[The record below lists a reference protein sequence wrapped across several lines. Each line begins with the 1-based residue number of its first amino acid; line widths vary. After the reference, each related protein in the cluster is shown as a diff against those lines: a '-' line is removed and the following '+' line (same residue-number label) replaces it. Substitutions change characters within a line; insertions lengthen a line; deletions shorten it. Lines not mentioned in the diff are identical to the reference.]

1 MKKYFLISFLL
12 IAVCYSCNNNDK
24 KDHTTSENDVDA
36 ARNFIR
42 AALDGKWNQAK
53 KFMVEDSVNVQLL
66 ETTEKTYNA
75 ISNENKRNYRESEII
90 WYETRTIGDS
100 ITIVNYA
107 NSFKNEKDSLKVVR
121 NNGQWLV
128 DLKYSLLARGAS
140 KNGQ

>member
-1 MKKYFLISFLL
+1 MKKYFLIIFLL
-12 IAVCYSCNNNDK
+12 ISVCYSCNNTDK
-24 KDHTTSENDVDA
+24 KDNSTSENDVDA

-42 AALDGKWNQAK
+42 AALDGKWDQAK
-53 KFMVEDSVNVQLL
+53 KFMIEDSVNVQLL
-66 ETTEKTYNA
+66 ETTEQTYNA
-75 ISNENKRNYRESEII
+75 ISNENKRSYRESEII

-100 ITIVNYA
+100 ITIVNYS
-107 NSFKNEKDSLKVVR
+107 NSFKNQKDSLKVVR